1 MFDLKYAIA
10 KMIIVD
16 FAHSIFVDF
25 AHSISLRS
33 WFNVGSKNYIIAD
46 SAQAEYCTTPHCL
59 FVYSSSSS
67 SSSLMSQSQSIKDM
81 TVTSYSFAFITTLSK
96 RRKNTIMTTCF
107 LKA

>member
-46 SAQAEYCTTPHCL
+46 SAQAEYCTTLLLHCT
-59 FVYSSSSS
+59 FVYSSSRSS
-67 SSSLMSQSQSIKDM
+67 SSFCLSLK
-81 TVTSYSFAFITTLSK
+81 VLS
-96 RRKNTIMTTCF
+96 TW
-107 LKA
+107 L

>member
-46 SAQAEYCTTPHCL
+46 SAQAEYCTTLHCT

-67 SSSLMSQSQSIKDM
+67 SSSS
-81 TVTSYSFAFITTLSK
+81 SFCLS
-96 RRKNTIMTTCF
+96 
-107 LKA
+107 LKVLSTWL